1 MWRSLLVVA
10 LVLATLPSY
19 ASDDLTPRQ
28 TVVAHAQVC
37 TPAVGALTLG
47 ATAAGIAIAP
57 PAPRVAAPQMQRAS
71 FATPRAPLQS
81 LLQIYL
87 I

>member
-10 LVLATLPSY
+10 VVLATLPSC
-19 ASDDLTPRQ
+19 ADDLAPRQ
-28 TVVAHAQVC
+28 TVVAQAQVC
-37 TPAVGALTLG
+37 MPAVGTVTLCS
-47 ATAAGIAIAP
+47 TAVAIA
-57 PAPRVAAPQMQRAS
+57 PAPRVAAPQTQRAS
-71 FATPRAPLQS
+71 FATPRVPLQS